1 MDRKQKPTRTRQKLE
16 EYNEEEL
23 VIGISSLIDDEY
35 PARAWNKVLSRQL
48 GCELPA
54 DRSTLE
60 AHLQSATKEKLIEY
74 TISLQ
79 TSLEL
84 RMSKPKRKRK
94 GLRRVRHSEVQ
105 PSTPSKW
112 YRSRERRS
120 TAQYQSIARQP
131 EDYLQQLQ
139 ANHQQL
145 GLTEQALSGTKR
157 ENIEQES
164 KITELRRHLMAAE
177 QTVTSQTSEL
187 ATMKR
192 RLQERD
198 QAAEQTLHNYR
209 QQLSATNQNLV
220 QAQHAAESTT
230 KEMLCTKATKEQV
243 EKEFTE
249 VCRQM
254 REQATTYSSI
264 EKELVEARRTITDLK
279 CEVSSLQEQLG
290 ESQAHAREL
299 LFTSRAE
306 LKQVKLV
313 LDTATQQLQCHKTR
327 QADFEVEP
335 YTDSGQDKQ
344 QKRGADGAKRQMAEV
359 PTVAATEVAS
369 TQLGEDG
376 RHIWN
381 QVEQRQQRANAIND
395 VQTTFDQDP
404 GAPQTGNDCF
414 YNHQP
419 VDQWGIQGPP
429 NTTED
434 NGIPVTAGLTYLPR
448 CCQQVPEATT
458 NQDCILCAKHF
469 EEFTW
474 INVSG
479 MGTGWWPG
487 LTCPACGGP
496 ECVGARAL
504 TDSFVGF

>member
-60 AHLQSATKEKLIEY
+60 THLQSATKEKLIEY

-84 RMSKPKRKRK
+84 RMSKPKRRRK

-105 PSTPSKW
+105 PSTPSEW
-112 YRSRERRS
+112 YRARERKS

-139 ANHQQL
+139 ANRQKL
-145 GLTEQALSGTKR
+145 GLTEQALSGAKR
-157 ENIEQES
+157 ESMEQES

-192 RLQERD
+192 RLQVRD
-198 QAAEQTLHNYR
+198 QAAEQTLHSYR

-220 QAQHAAESTT
+220 QAQRAAESTA
-230 KEMLCTKATKEQV
+230 EELLCTKATKEQG

-254 REQATTYSSI
+254 REQATTYSSR
-264 EKELVEARRTITDLK
+264 EKELVEARRTITNHK
-279 CEVSSLQEQLG
+279 CEVSSLQKQLS

-299 LFTSRAE
+299 LSTSRAE

-327 QADFEVEP
+327 QADFEVEL
-335 YTDSGQDKQ
+335 YTDSGQDKE
-344 QKRGADGAKRQMAEV
+344 QKREGDGAKRQRAEV

-369 TQLGEDG
+369 TRLGEGG

-381 QVEQRQQRANAIND
+381 QLEQRQQPENAIND
-395 VQTTFDQDP
+395 VQTTFD
-404 GAPQTGNDCF
+404 
-414 YNHQP
+414 
-419 VDQWGIQGPP
+419 
-429 NTTED
+429 
-434 NGIPVTAGLTYLPR
+434 
-448 CCQQVPEATT
+448 
-458 NQDCILCAKHF
+458 
-469 EEFTW
+469 
-474 INVSG
+474 
-479 MGTGWWPG
+479 
-487 LTCPACGGP
+487 
-496 ECVGARAL
+496 
-504 TDSFVGF
+504 

>member
-1 MDRKQKPTRTRQKLE
+1 
-16 EYNEEEL
+16 
-23 VIGISSLIDDEY
+23 
-35 PARAWNKVLSRQL
+35 
-48 GCELPA
+48 
-54 DRSTLE
+54 
-60 AHLQSATKEKLIEY
+60 EKLIEY

-84 RMSKPKRKRK
+84 RMSKPKRRRK

-105 PSTPSKW
+105 PSTPSEW
-112 YRSRERRS
+112 YRARERKS

-139 ANHQQL
+139 ANRQKL
-145 GLTEQALSGTKR
+145 GLTEQALSGAKR
-157 ENIEQES
+157 ENMEQES

-192 RLQERD
+192 RLQVRD
-198 QAAEQTLHNYR
+198 QAAEQTLHSYR

-220 QAQHAAESTT
+220 QAQRAAESTA
-230 KEMLCTKATKEQV
+230 EELLCTKATKEQV

-254 REQATTYSSI
+254 REQATTYSSR
-264 EKELVEARRTITDLK
+264 EKELVEARRTITNHK
-279 CEVSSLQEQLG
+279 CEVSSLQKQLS

-299 LFTSRAE
+299 LSTSRAE

-327 QADFEVEP
+327 QADFEVEL
-335 YTDSGQDKQ
+335 YTDSGQDKE
-344 QKRGADGAKRQMAEV
+344 QKREADGAKRQRAEV

-369 TQLGEDG
+369 TRLGEDG

-381 QVEQRQQRANAIND
+381 QLEQRQQPENAIND

-404 GAPQTGNDCF
+404 GAPETGNDCF

-419 VDQWGIQGPP
+419 VDQWGIEGPP

-434 NGIPVTAGLTYLPR
+434 NGLPVTAGLDLPR

-458 NQDCILCAKHF
+458 NQDCKLCAEHF

-479 MGTGWWPG
+479 MGTRWWPG

-496 ECVGARAL
+496 ECVCARAL
-504 TDSFVGF
+504 TDSFVEF